1 MVKNVLADGAP
12 PWTPLGSLQRSARPP
27 SWTNGAGG
35 GKREEETKETGD
47 GEDRMCWKE
56 IADG

>member
-1 MVKNVLADGAP
+1 MYWRTVLRPGP
-12 PWTPLGSLQRSARPP
+12 RWGSLQRSARPP

-35 GKREEETKETGD
+35 GKREEETKETGG